1 MIAHVPYYMVTYLP
15 TLLIHTDDEAMV
27 ARRTREKIAPVTGI
41 AVLPIPSRI
50 DIPHQSD
57 GQVPPSTDPALC

>member
-1 MIAHVPYYMVTYLP
+1 MVTYLP
-15 TLLIHTDDEAMV
+15 IFLIHTDDEAMV

-50 DIPHQSD
+50 DIPHQSN
-57 GQVPPSTDPALC
+57 GQVPPSTNPALC